1 MCLGHR
7 VAQDGA
13 HAAVDVGDIGAEANR
28 TQVRTGIGRIG
39 HKQRGVERLVELAVR
54 GHLRQEVA
62 TVGARNMGTELAGR
76 ARQHGRQI
84 EQIGLAVVR
93 DLDLAQA
100 LGMADHLVDGAEA
113 QARHDLAQLLGN
125 EEHKVLNVLGLTA
138 EATAQAAVL
147 RGDAGRAGILLA
159 VALHEAAHG
168 DERHGRKAKLLGAQ
182 QAGDGNIGAV
192 HELAVGL
199 EHHAGAQ
206 AVLQQR
212 LLGLGEAKLQR
223 QTRMPDRVA
232 RRGTRA
238 AVMTADQDLVGSTLG
253 HTGGDGADAGLADQ
267 LDRHARAGVGVLKV
281 KDQLCQV
288 LDRVNIV
295 VRRRRNQADAGR
307 GLTDLGDPGVD
318 LLTGQVTTLAGL
330 GALGHLDLNLE
341 GAAQVAAR
349 HAKARACYLL
359 DRGVLGVAVGQRGLA
374 TRILAALAR
383 VGTAMQAVHGDSH
396 ALVRLFADGAIRHGA
411 GVKAADDVERRL
423 HLVERHRGAAA
434 GIKVEQVAQAHG
446 TAGAVQASAVLLKG
460 VVAVLTAGGL
470 QQVDSLRIDQVILA
484 AERAPLGQAQCGQ
497 LIGSRTLKDGERGVV
512 ALVLLALN
520 VLDTHTAHTAH
531 RAGEVR
537 VDELRRK
544 AHGLEDLRRMV
555 ALHRGDAHLGHD
567 GDDAGGRSLVV
578 VGDALLGRHVQVA
591 ACRQI
596 TDARMCVVRIDAA
609 RGVAH
614 QCRKVVRGH
623 GVATLHHQVG
633 KGTHA
638 GADQVVVHA
647 AHGEQRRH
655 GYLAR
660 SGTIAQHH
668 DVHAIAHRC
677 LNVLCKLLERSLQ
690 RALAGIAAVH
700 GTETAGLKAHAVDG
714 ADAVEFLLVE
724 QRALQANQ
732 LAGRTGVLEQ
742 VAVVA
747 QVECGRGDHVLAQGI
762 DRRIRDLGE
771 QLIEVVKERTRLLGQ
786 AGQRCVDAHRGERGL
801 ALLSHGTHDLVDVIP
816 VVAELSHAHGGGHL
830 GVLGGRCRNGLVER
844 VDGQRLLGNPI
855 TVGLFLGVTG
865 AQLVVVDHAAA
876 GKVDLEHLARPQ
888 TAARQDVLGAHLDG
902 AHLAC
907 QHKTTVARH
916 IIAGGTQAI
925 TVEGGAQGTAIGKG
939 DSGRTVPRLHEHG
952 LVSVVGAALLTQ
964 TVVVVPRLGQQH
976 GRGARERTTVHDQE
990 LKHIVQNRGI
1000 GALAV
1005 DDGHHAL
1012 KIVLQHGAVQ
1022 VGLAGANP
1030 VDVALEGVDL
1040 AVVDDKAVGVRT
1052 LPAGRG
1058 VGGVARV
1065 DERHGRLD
1073 GGVVEVDE
1081 EAAHLRGDQ
1090 HALVHDGAR
1099 THGAHVEDLVAQ
1111 GKLGV
1116 GLLFDGAAAH
1126 VQAAFEGVTRR
1137 RIVRTAQEG
1146 LQDGGHAGA
1155 RRLAQVVRVDRHLT
1169 PKEQRHAVLGTAFL
1183 KHAAGILYALV
1194 VLWEEQHGHAIVAL
1208 CRQNLAALLSLFAE
1222 KVMRNL
1228 EQDTGTVAGV
1238 LLESRATA
1246 VLQVDQNGQRVV
1258 QNLVMALAVDIGK
1271 RADATCIVVE
1281 FGAIKAL
1288 LLSGICLHR
1297 DPPLDI

>member
-1 MCLGHR
+1 M
-7 VAQDGA
+7 
-13 HAAVDVGDIGAEANR
+13 
-28 TQVRTGIGRIG
+28 
-39 HKQRGVERLVELAVR
+39 
-54 GHLRQEVA
+54 A
-62 TVGARNMGTELAGR
+62 T
-76 ARQHGRQI
+76 
-84 EQIGLAVVR
+84 
-93 DLDLAQA
+93 
-100 LGMADHLVDGAEA
+100 
-113 QARHDLAQLLGN
+113 
-125 EEHKVLNVLGLTA
+125 
-138 EATAQAAVL
+138 
-147 RGDAGRAGILLA
+147 
-159 VALHEAAHG
+159 
-168 DERHGRKAKLLGAQ
+168 
-182 QAGDGNIGAV
+182 
-192 HELAVGL
+192 
-199 EHHAGAQ
+199 
-206 AVLQQR
+206 
-212 LLGLGEAKLQR
+212 
-223 QTRMPDRVA
+223 
-232 RRGTRA
+232 
-238 AVMTADQDLVGSTLG
+238 DQDLVGSTLG

-288 LDRVNIV
+288 LDGVNIV

-318 LLTGQVTTLAGL
+318 LLAGQVSTLAGL

-349 HAKARACYLL
+349 HAKACACHLL
-359 DRGVLGVAVGQRGLA
+359 DGGVLGVTVGQRGLA
-374 TRILAALAR
+374 TRVLAALAG
-383 VGTAMQAVHGDSH
+383 VGTAVQAVHGDGH
-396 ALVRLFADGAIRHGA
+396 ALVCLFADGAIRHGA
-411 GVKAADDVERRL
+411 GVKAADDVECGL
-423 HLVERHRGAAA
+423 DLVECHRSAAT

-446 TAGAVQASAVLLKG
+446 TTSAVQASAVLLKG
-460 VVAVLTAGGL
+460 VVAVLAAGSL
-470 QQVDSLRIDQVILA
+470 QQVDNLRIDEVILA
-484 AERAPLGQAQCGQ
+484 AERAPLGQTQRGQ
-497 LIGSRTLKDGERGVV
+497 LIGSRALKDGERGVV

-537 VDELRRK
+537 VDELRSK
-544 AHGLEDLRRMV
+544 ADGLENLRGV
-555 ALHRGDAHLGHD
+555 IALHRGDTHLGHD
-567 GDDAGGRSLVV
+567 GDDTRRRGLVV
-578 VGDALLGRHVQVA
+578 VGDTLLGRHVQVA

-596 TDARMCVVRIDAA
+596 ADARMRVVRIDAA

-623 GVATLHHQVG
+623 GVAALHHDVG

-638 GADQVVVHA
+638 GADQVIVHA

-655 GYLAR
+655 GHLAR

-668 DVHAIAHRC
+668 DVYAVADRS

-700 GTETAGLKAHAVDG
+700 GTETTGLKANTVDG
-714 ADAVEFLLVE
+714 ANAVELLLAQ
-724 QRALQANQ
+724 QRTLQAHQ
-732 LAGRTGVLEQ
+732 LAGCTGVLEQ

-747 QVECGRGDHVLAQGI
+747 QVERGRGDHMLAKGI
-762 DRRIRDLGE
+762 DGRVRDLSE
-771 QLIEVVKERTRLLGQ
+771 QLIEIVEERTRLLGQ
-786 AGQRCVDAHRGERGL
+786 TSQRRVDAHRGERGL
-801 ALLSHGTHDLVDVIP
+801 ALLGHGTHDLVDVIP
-816 VVAELSHAHGGGHL
+816 VIPELSHAHGGGYL
-830 GVLGGRCRNGLVER
+830 GVLGGRCRGRPIEH

-865 AQLVVVDHAAA
+865 AQLVVVDDAPA
-876 GKVDLEHLARPQ
+876 GKIDLEHLARPQ

-907 QHKTTVARH
+907 QHKATVARH
-916 IIAGGTQAI
+916 IIAGGTQAV

-939 DSGRTVPRLHEHG
+939 DSGRTIPRLHEHG

-964 TVVVVPRLGQQH
+964 VVVVVPRLGQQH
-976 GRGARERTTVHDQE
+976 GRGTRERTAVHDQKLE
-990 LKHIVQNRGI
+990 HVVQNRGV
-1000 GALAV
+1000 GTLAV
-1005 DDGHHAL
+1005 DDRHHAL
-1012 KIVLQHGAVQ
+1012 KVVLQHRAVQ
-1022 VGLAGANP
+1022 VGLAGADP

-1040 AVVDDKAVGVRT
+1040 AVMDDKAVGVRA

-1065 DERHGRLD
+1065 DERHSRLD

-1099 THGAHVEDLVAQ
+1099 AHRAHVEDLVAQ

-1116 GLLFDGAAAH
+1116 GLLFDGATAH
-1126 VQAAFEGVTRR
+1126 VQATLKGIAGGRV
-1137 RIVRTAQEG
+1137 VGAAQES

-1155 RRLAQVVRVDRHLT
+1155 GRLAQVVRVDRHLA
-1169 PKEQRHAVLGTAFL
+1169 PKEQRHAGLGAAFL

-1194 VLWEEQHGHAIVAL
+1194 VLREEQHCHAIVAL
-1208 CRQNLAALLSLFAE
+1208 CRQNLAALLSLFTE

-1228 EQDTGTVAGV
+1228 EQDAGAVAGV
-1238 LLESRATA
+1238 LLESRAAA
-1246 VLQVDQNGQRVV
+1246 VLQVDQNGQRIV
-1258 QNLVMALAVDIGK
+1258 QNLVMALTVDIGK